1 MGTMQNNTDF
11 DTHSLGVTGH
21 FLRELC
27 FNSAAGKSKSPVGG
41 AGAGKPSL
49 PEKFIQ
55 MNRVIESFDHGPT
68 LPASLETAPSGI
80 PTYRAWG
87 INE

>member
-1 MGTMQNNTDF
+1 MQNNTDF
-11 DTHSLGVTGH
+11 DTHALGVTGLFRQEH
-21 FLRELC
+21 WSNLV
-27 FNSAAGKSKSPVGG
+27 AGKSKSPVGG
-41 AGAGKPSL
+41 VGAGAGEPSL

-55 MNRVIESFDHGPT
+55 MDRVVEAFTHGPG
-68 LPASLETAPSGI
+68 LPVSLETAANGI

>member
-1 MGTMQNNTDF
+1 MQNNTDF
-11 DTHSLGVTGH
+11 DTHTRGVTGI
-21 FLRELC
+21 FPREHG
-27 FNSAAGKSKSPVGG
+27 FNLAASKSESPLGGVG
-41 AGAGKPSL
+41 AVAGKPSL

-55 MNRVIESFDHGPT
+55 IARVTKSLNHGPS
-68 LPASLETAPSGI
+68 LPVLPEAASSGI

>member
-1 MGTMQNNTDF
+1 MQNITDF
-11 DTHSLGVTGH
+11 DTYSRGVTGI
-21 FLRELC
+21 FPREHWSKLG
-27 FNSAAGKSKSPVGG
+27 AGKSKSPVGG
-41 AGAGKPSL
+41 VGAGAGKPLL

-55 MNRVIESFDHGPT
+55 LDHVVEALACGPS
-68 LPASLETAPSGI
+68 LPVSLETAVSGI

>member
-1 MGTMQNNTDF
+1 MQNNTDF
-11 DTHSLGVTGH
+11 DANSVGATGH

-27 FNSAAGKSKSPVGG
+27 FNSAAGKPKSTVGGVG

-55 MNRVIESFDHGPT
+55 MNRVIESFNHGPT
-68 LPASLETAPSGI
+68 LPVSLETAPSGI